1 MVGLTI
7 FWSKKLMIT
16 KRTDQVLD
24 LLHMLLLLPTHYVT
38 LTNINLTLSSSIQSI
53 VKLNS
58 YYLSMA
64 LPIIQTGKLFH

>member
-53 VKLNS
+53 VKLN
-58 YYLSMA
+58 
-64 LPIIQTGKLFH
+64 